1 MSQSVLIK
9 LELPKD
15 WGTFRMPPALHGRL
29 QDLLDRQD
37 ETGNLSAKERR
48 EATALT
54 DLADMFS
61 LMRVRAQL
69 ASKRRK

>member
-1 MSQSVLIK
+1 
-9 LELPKD
+9 
-15 WGTFRMPPALHGRL
+15 MPPALHGRL